1 MLSIETEARIARVLL
16 TLAEGERIVEVSRQ
30 MLCDNYDFDG
40 YKVFRRLDV
49 EGKNRVDATN
59 IVEFLKSKGIYC
71 TQTEAMFVVLFYDED
86 GDGCLSLS
94 EFFNLIQ
101 SPISMERHKQ
111 ITTAHNSK
119 LSFHVEYSL
128 MKLLEKE
135 IELGRDLL
143 VILNDLQMRNDF
155 NLHDAFHSLK
165 SWNCVTVESLK
176 MFLERNCASCIN
188 ADLHAMMKRMDLN
201 KDGRVDIRELHAL
214 FGFPKCKRGCPCDN
228 MKCQCVCCTDCCS
241 GRNVLGKYIDGIE
254 RNCTEKNAMNVNEDN
269 SQHNKEEH
277 YRKDELQPAVYNN
290 GTHKDEHN
298 LKQQQDQQ
306 LKQQQQQQQNVV
318 IANTSTTTKQV
329 SKNLTL
335 RLSPERK
342 CSPVMMNNSTSS
354 MMTPYELNPT
364 DNNTNQE
371 HTQQPYIPPSY
382 HPDTLLNIQPLS
394 SHYFDTQKQKF
405 IDYIKQL
412 MQAESKIE
420 QMKIDISIRNDFNVE
435 DAFRIFEL
443 NGRGFITEEDL
454 KYGLNALDIY
464 PTATETHLL
473 LKRFD
478 LLKEGVLNYAD
489 FFDMVTPFDK
499 SYRGIVEHRTPN
511 SCCSCRCIDMFLLT
525 TRLLLKQLFMVLI
538 DYESKFN
545 YIKKEFTGVRC
556 KLREIFGEIDV
567 CGLGKVGEKEI
578 AEFLKRVGVFT
589 SLKDADLLFIRLD
602 KNRDG
607 MVDYWELEEEL
618 VPSY

>member
-1 MLSIETEARIARVLL
+1 MLLSIETEARIARVLL
-16 TLAEGERIVEVSRQ
+16 TLAEGERVVEVSRQ
-30 MLCDNYDFDG
+30 VLSDNYDFDG
-40 YKVFRRLDV
+40 YKVFHRLDV
-49 EGKNRVDATN
+49 EGKNRIDATN
-59 IVEFLKSKGIYC
+59 IVEFLKSKGVYC
-71 TQTEAMFVVLFYDED
+71 TQTEAMFLILFYDED

-94 EFFNLIQ
+94 EFLNLVQ

-135 IELGRDLL
+135 IELGRGLL
-143 VILNDLQMRNDF
+143 TMLSELQMRSDF
-155 NLHDAFHSLK
+155 NLHDVFHSMK

-176 MFLERNCASCIN
+176 MFLERNSASCIN
-188 ADLHAMMKRMDLN
+188 ADLQAMMKRMDLN

-228 MKCQCVCCTDCCS
+228 LKCQCVCCKDCCS

-254 RNCTEKNAMNVNEDN
+254 RNCIENKETEMEMNVNKDN
-269 SQHNKEEH
+269 PQPGEKEHCRKGEVQPVTHNN
-277 YRKDELQPAVYNN
+277 ANAN
-290 GTHKDEHN
+290 N
-298 LKQQQDQQ
+298 LK
-306 LKQQQQQQQNVV
+306 QQQQQNVV
-318 IANTSTTTKQV
+318 ADTMVITKPI
-329 SKNLTL
+329 SKNLSL

-342 CSPVMMNNSTSS
+342 YSPVMMNNSTSS
-354 MMTPYELNPT
+354 MMNPYELNPT
-364 DNNTNQE
+364 DNNNTNHE
-371 HTQQPYIPPSY
+371 HIQQPHIPPLY
-382 HPDTLLNIQPLS
+382 QPNTPFNTIQPLLS
-394 SHYFDTQKQKF
+394 THYFDTQKQKF
-405 IDYIKQL
+405 IDYLQQL

-420 QMKIDISIRNDFNVE
+420 RMKIDISIRNDFNVE

-443 NGRGFITEEDL
+443 NGRGFITEDDL

-464 PTATETHLL
+464 PTAPETHLL

-478 LLKEGVLNYAD
+478 LQKEGILNYAD

-499 SYRGIVEHRTPN
+499 SYRGIVEHRSPN

-525 TRLLLKQLFMVLI
+525 TRLLLKQLLMLLI

-545 YIKKEFTGVRC
+545 YLKKEFTGVRC
-556 KLREIFGEIDV
+556 KLREIYGEIDV

-578 AEFLKRVGVFT
+578 VDFLKRVGIFT
-589 SLKDADLLFIRLD
+589 SIKDADLLFIRLD

>member
-1 MLSIETEARIARVLL
+1 MLLSIETEARIARVLL
-16 TLAEGERIVEVSRQ
+16 TLAEGERVVEVSRQ
-30 MLCDNYDFDG
+30 VLSDNYDFDG
-40 YKVFRRLDV
+40 YKVFHRLDV
-49 EGKNRVDATN
+49 EGKNRIDATN
-59 IVEFLKSKGIYC
+59 IVEFLKSKGVYC
-71 TQTEAMFVVLFYDED
+71 TQTEAMFLILFYDED

-94 EFFNLIQ
+94 EFLNLVQ

-135 IELGRDLL
+135 IELGRGLL
-143 VILNDLQMRNDF
+143 TMLSELQMRSDF
-155 NLHDAFHSLK
+155 NLHDVFHSMK

-176 MFLERNCASCIN
+176 MFLERNSASCIN
-188 ADLHAMMKRMDLN
+188 ADLQAMMKRMDLN

-228 MKCQCVCCTDCCS
+228 LKCQCVCCKDCCS

-254 RNCTEKNAMNVNEDN
+254 RNCIENKETEMEMNVNKDN
-269 SQHNKEEH
+269 SQPNKEEH
-277 YRKDELQPAVYNN
+277 CRKDELQPVTHNN
-290 GTHKDEHN
+290 VNANN
-298 LKQQQDQQ
+298 LK
-306 LKQQQQQQQNVV
+306 QQQQNVV
-318 IANTSTTTKQV
+318 ADTMAITKPI
-329 SKNLTL
+329 SKNLSL

-342 CSPVMMNNSTSS
+342 YSPVMMNNSTSS
-354 MMTPYELNPT
+354 MMNPYELNPT
-364 DNNTNQE
+364 DNNNQNHE
-371 HTQQPYIPPSY
+371 HTLQPHIPPSY
-382 HPDTLLNIQPLS
+382 QPNTPFNTIQPLLS
-394 SHYFDTQKQKF
+394 THYFDTQKQKF
-405 IDYIKQL
+405 IEYLQQL

-420 QMKIDISIRNDFNVE
+420 RMKIDISIRNDFNIE

-443 NGRGFITEEDL
+443 NGRGFITEDDL

-464 PTATETHLL
+464 PTAPETHLL

-478 LLKEGVLNYAD
+478 LQKEGILNYAD

-525 TRLLLKQLFMVLI
+525 TRLLLKQLFMLLI

-545 YIKKEFTGVRC
+545 YLKKEFTGVRC
-556 KLREIFGEIDV
+556 KLREIYGEIDV

-578 AEFLKRVGVFT
+578 VDFLKRVGIFT
-589 SLKDADLLFIRLD
+589 SIKDADLLFIRLD

-607 MVDYWELEEEL
+607 MVDYWELEEEF

>member
-1 MLSIETEARIARVLL
+1 MLLSIETEARIARVLL
-16 TLAEGERIVEVSRQ
+16 TLAEGERVVEVSRQ
-30 MLCDNYDFDG
+30 VLSDNYDFDG
-40 YKVFRRLDV
+40 YKVFHRLDV
-49 EGKNRVDATN
+49 EGKNRIDATN
-59 IVEFLKSKGIYC
+59 IVDFLKSKGVYC
-71 TQTEAMFVVLFYDED
+71 TQTEAMFIILFYDED

-94 EFFNLIQ
+94 EFLNLVQ

-111 ITTAHNSK
+111 ITTAHTNK

-135 IELGRDLL
+135 IELGRGLL
-143 VILNDLQMRNDF
+143 TMLNELQMRSDF
-155 NLHDAFHSLK
+155 NLHDVFHSMK
-165 SWNCVTVESLK
+165 SWNCVTIESLK
-176 MFLERNCASCIN
+176 MFLERNSASCIH
-188 ADLHAMMKRMDLN
+188 ADLQAMMKRMDLN

-228 MKCQCVCCTDCCS
+228 LKCQCVCCKDCCS

-254 RNCTEKNAMNVNEDN
+254 RNCIENEGVGMNVDVNKDN
-269 SQHNKEEH
+269 SQPNKEEH
-277 YRKDELQPAVYNN
+277 CCKDELQPVTHNN
-290 GTHKDEHN
+290 DNN
-298 LKQQQDQQ
+298 LI
-306 LKQQQQQQQNVV
+306 QQQQQLQQSQQQNVAV
-318 IANTSTTTKQV
+318 DTMTITKPV
-329 SKNLTL
+329 SKNLSL

-342 CSPVMMNNSTSS
+342 YSPVMMNNSTLS

-364 DNNTNQE
+364 DNNINHE
-371 HTQQPYIPPSY
+371 HIQQPHIPPSY
-382 HPDTLLNIQPLS
+382 QPDTSFNIIQPLLS
-394 SHYFDTQKQKF
+394 THYFDTQKQKF
-405 IDYIKQL
+405 IDYLKQL

-420 QMKIDISIRNDFNVE
+420 RMKIDISIRNDFNAE

-443 NGRGFITEEDL
+443 NGRGFITEDDL

-464 PTATETHLL
+464 PTAPETHLL

-478 LLKEGVLNYAD
+478 LQKEGVLNYAD

-499 SYRGIVEHRTPN
+499 SYRGIVEHRNPN

-538 DYESKFN
+538 DYENKFN
-545 YIKKEFTGVRC
+545 YLKKEFTGVRC
-556 KLREIFGEIDV
+556 KLREIYGGIDV

-578 AEFLKRVGVFT
+578 VDFLKRVGIFT
-589 SLKDADLLFIRLD
+589 SIKDADLLFIRLD

>member
-1 MLSIETEARIARVLL
+1 ML
-16 TLAEGERIVEVSRQ
+16 TLAEGERVVEISRQ
-30 MLCDNYDFDG
+30 MLCDNYDFDA

-59 IVEFLKSKGIYC
+59 IVEFLKSKGVHC
-71 TQTEAMFVVLFYDED
+71 AQTEAMFVILFYDED

-94 EFFNLIQ
+94 ELMNLIQ
-101 SPISMERHKQ
+101 SPVSMERHKQ

-135 IELGRDLL
+135 IELGRNLL
-143 VILNDLQMRNDF
+143 LIIGELQMRGDF
-155 NLHDAFHSLK
+155 NVHDAFHSMK
-165 SWNCVTVESLK
+165 SWNCVTIESLK
-176 MFLERNCASCIN
+176 TFLDRNSASCIH
-188 ADLHAMMKRMDLN
+188 ADLQAMMKRMDLN
-201 KDGRVDIRELHAL
+201 NDGRVDIRELHAL
-214 FGFPKCKRGCPCDN
+214 FGFPKCARRCPCDN
-228 MKCQCVCCTDCCS
+228 MKCQCVCCSDCCS
-241 GRNVLGKYIDGIE
+241 GRNVLGKYIDGRD
-254 RNCTEKNAMNVNEDN
+254 RNCKVKDTNKDNAEHNV
-269 SQHNKEEH
+269 EEQ
-277 YRKDELQPAVYNN
+277 QPVTYNN
-290 GTHKDEHN
+290 NTKEND
-298 LKQQQDQQ
+298 LQQAQQQSQRRD
-306 LKQQQQQQQNVV
+306 
-318 IANTSTTTKQV
+318 IDTKPV
-329 SKNLTL
+329 SKNLSL

-342 CSPVMMNNSTSS
+342 YSPVMDNHSPSS
-354 MMTPYELNPT
+354 MIAPYESNHT
-364 DNNTNQE
+364 DDNYTNYE
-371 HTQQPYIPPSY
+371 HTQRPYVPTQSPL
-382 HPDTLLNIQPLS
+382 TIQPLS
-394 SHYFDTQKQKF
+394 SHYFQAQKQKF
-405 IDYIKQL
+405 IDYMQQL
-412 MQAESKIE
+412 MQCESKIE
-420 QMKIDISIRNDFNVE
+420 RMKIDISIRNDFNVE
-435 DAFRIFEL
+435 DAFRIFEH
-443 NGRGFITEEDL
+443 NGRGFITEDDL

-464 PTATETHLL
+464 PTAGETHLL

-478 LLKEGVLNYAD
+478 LQKEGVLNYAD

-499 SYRGIVEHRTPN
+499 SYRGVVEHRSPN

-556 KLREIFGEIDV
+556 KLKEIFGEIDV

-578 AEFLKRVGVFT
+578 AEFLKRVGAFT
-589 SLKDADLLFIRLD
+589 SIKDADLLFIRLD

>member
-1 MLSIETEARIARVLL
+1 MLLSIETEARIARVLL
-16 TLAEGERIVEVSRQ
+16 TLAEGERVVEVSRQ
-30 MLCDNYDFDG
+30 VLSDNYDFDG
-40 YKVFRRLDV
+40 YKVFHRLDV
-49 EGKNRVDATN
+49 EGKNRIDATN
-59 IVEFLKSKGIYC
+59 IVEFLKSKGVYC
-71 TQTEAMFVVLFYDED
+71 TQTEAMFMILFYDED

-94 EFFNLIQ
+94 EFLNLVQ

-111 ITTAHNSK
+111 ITTAHNNK

-135 IELGRDLL
+135 IELGRGLL
-143 VILNDLQMRNDF
+143 AMLNELQMRSDF

-165 SWNCVTVESLK
+165 SWNCVTIESLK
-176 MFLERNCASCIN
+176 MFLERNSASCIN
-188 ADLHAMMKRMDLN
+188 ADLQAMMKRMDLN

-228 MKCQCVCCTDCCS
+228 LKCQCVCCKDCCS

-254 RNCTEKNAMNVNEDN
+254 RNCIESEEMEMNKNNPHPGE
-269 SQHNKEEH
+269 EEH
-277 YRKDELQPAVYNN
+277 CRKDELQPVTHNN
-290 GTHKDEHN
+290 DN
-298 LKQQQDQQ
+298 NIKQQQS
-306 LKQQQQQQQNVV
+306 QQQNVIV
-318 IANTSTTTKQV
+318 DTMTITKPV
-329 SKNLTL
+329 SKNLSL

-342 CSPVMMNNSTSS
+342 YSPVMMNNSTSS
-354 MMTPYELNPT
+354 MMTPYELNTT
-364 DNNTNQE
+364 DNHINHE
-371 HTQQPYIPPSY
+371 HTQQSHIPPSY
-382 HPDTLLNIQPLS
+382 QLDTPFNIIQPLLS
-394 SHYFDTQKQKF
+394 THYFDTQKQKF

-443 NGRGFITEEDL
+443 NDRGFITEDDL
-454 KYGLNALDIY
+454 KYGLNTLDIY
-464 PTATETHLL
+464 PTAPETHLL

-478 LLKEGVLNYAD
+478 LQKEGVLNYAD

-499 SYRGIVEHRTPN
+499 SYRGIVEHRSPN

-525 TRLLLKQLFMVLI
+525 TRLLLKQLFMMLI
-538 DYESKFN
+538 DYENKFN
-545 YIKKEFTGVRC
+545 YLKKEFTGVRC
-556 KLREIFGEIDV
+556 KLREIYGEIDV

-578 AEFLKRVGVFT
+578 VDFLKRVGIFT
-589 SLKDADLLFIRLD
+589 CIKDADLLFIRLD